1 MVAVVLSEE
10 GAGVGGTKVATFLFC
25 DLVDSTGLLTR
36 LGDDAGDEMRRE
48 CYAVF
53 REALITHGGTKVK
66 STGDGVLAVFAA
78 SVSDAVA
85 CGITMQQGMAGLDR
99 AHPWVGLGLR
109 VGIAVGEA
117 KADDGDWFGTPVV
130 EAARLCAAA
139 QAGQILAADVVRK
152 LAGTRGGHSFRS
164 VGSLE
169 LKGLA
174 RPLAACEVDWSPLP
188 ARGGGTEFFVLGGLD
203 ASRDRRP
210 LALGGRRQRA
220 VLATLLLH
228 ANEFVSTG
236 RLIEEVWSNSPPRK
250 ALTKLV
256 SHLSRLRAILGDDD
270 TPALLAGP
278 TGYTLRLGS
287 DQLDVGRFERLAN
300 DGRAA
305 LGRGDAET
313 AAVTLRSAL
322 ALWRGPAYADVADRP
337 FARAEVTRL
346 EELRLV
352 TLEDRIEADLA
363 RGRHDALAGE
373 LESLVARHPLRERLW
388 SELMV
393 ALYRAGRHGKAL
405 EAYQRARKVLAEE
418 LGRDPGE
425 SLRQL
430 ERAIRTHGLLPAPY
444 AQAAAAREFL
454 GHTAPDVPLSPVI
467 TAARRSEFVG
477 RELEADRLVEAWADA
492 KAGWRQ
498 VVLMAG
504 EAGIGKSRLAA
515 ELAAVAHREGA
526 VVLWGRCD
534 EGLGVAYQPV
544 VEALRHYV
552 RHCPDET
559 LDAQVGRSRPQLA
572 RLVPELAEGRSD
584 LVVPA
589 LDAEAERLWLFH
601 AVSDLFGSVARHR
614 PVLLVL
620 DDLQWAAIP
629 TLSLVRHLARASE
642 DRVLIIG
649 TYRDTELEPG
659 HPLLGVLADLR
670 RESGVVRLTVEG
682 LDEKAVAAF
691 VEAATGHGLDDIVV
705 DLAAELHAETE
716 GNPFFAGQVLRH
728 LIETGALEHRG
739 HRWAT
744 THAVDRLGV
753 PEGVRE
759 VIGRRLARLPDA
771 LRQALTVA
779 AVIGREFSVAALERI
794 PDAGGHADALL
805 GALEGAAPARLV
817 QEVPSKPGRFAF
829 VHDLVRQT
837 LYGRLSGPRRA
848 QLHRRVGEALVG
860 LAGSDAKPAVLA
872 HHFVAGAA
880 AGCRAEAVSWS
891 ERAGALA
898 MEQFAYEQALSHF
911 QNAIDLLEADDPPD
925 RVVRARLLLA
935 KARARGSVGDVAG
948 GKNATARAAEDA
960 RTVGSPELLAEAA
973 KARAWFVRAGV
984 GDPVAAHLLEDALAV
999 VDEYD
1004 HSARASLLG
1013 MAAYY
1018 RAVSESDGASAEALA
1033 RDAVSLARTGGDPA
1047 VLADVLGLRSW
1058 VWVLQGS
1065 PDIAAQETV
1074 LAELATLLQEA
1085 KNWRYG
1091 SYAWV
1096 NQTRGL
1102 IRLQVGDLAG
1112 FDAHLEGLVQRYEEV
1127 PDRLLLA
1134 VAAMWRGLRALLDGR
1149 FGEVEDHMADML
1161 RWAEDNANFAASHAV
1176 LLFYLRR
1183 EQGRLAE
1190 LKPQLLTIARQ
1201 HPGLVGLRGVLG
1213 LLHTDLEEP
1222 DAAKPLVE
1230 SIIDGG
1236 VTGDPKGLAWPATLA
1251 ALAEICT
1258 HLGATQHVEELTR
1271 ALAPYSGQLLVV
1283 SWGVACMG
1291 AADRYLAML
1300 AATAGRLDQAE
1311 RYFETALA
1319 LEQSV
1324 SSAPLAARTR
1334 TAHARALLRSGDN
1347 ADASRAVR
1355 LLDTAGSTAQRL
1367 GMAGLMRDVEALR
1380 LNAG

>member
-1 MVAVVLSEE
+1 MVATVLSEV
-10 GAGVGGTKVATFLFC
+10 ATRVSGTKVATFLFC
-25 DLVDSTGLLTR
+25 DLVDSTGMLTR

-53 REALITHGGTKVK
+53 REALVTHGGSKVK

-78 SVSDAVA
+78 SVRDAVA

-99 AHPWVGLGLR
+99 AHPRLGLALR

-117 KADDGDWFGTPVV
+117 KADDGDWFGSPVV

-139 QAGQILAADVVRK
+139 QAAQILVADVVRK

-164 VGSLE
+164 VGTLE

-174 RPLAACEVDWSPLP
+174 QPVAACEVDWSPLP
-188 ARGGGTEFFVLGGLD
+188 AQGGGTEFFVLGGLD

-228 ANEFVSTG
+228 ADEFVSTA
-236 RLIEEVWSNSPPRK
+236 RLIEAVWSDSPPPK
-250 ALTKLV
+250 SLTKLL
-256 SHLSRLRAILGDDD
+256 SHLSRLRAILGTDD
-270 TPALLAGP
+270 TPTLVAGP
-278 TGYTLRLGS
+278 RGYALRLGP
-287 DQLDVGRFERLAN
+287 DQLDVRRFERLAN
-300 DGRAA
+300 DGRTA
-305 LGRGDAET
+305 LGRGAVET
-313 AAVTLRSAL
+313 AAATLRSAL
-322 ALWRGPAYADVADRP
+322 ALWRGRAYADVADRP

-346 EELRLV
+346 EELRLA

-363 RGRHDALAGE
+363 RGRHDALVAE
-373 LESLVARHPLRERLW
+373 LESLVGRHPLRERLW
-388 SELMV
+388 SALMV

-405 EAYQRARKVLAEE
+405 EAYQRARQLLADE
-418 LGRDPGE
+418 LGREPGE
-425 SLRQL
+425 SLHQL
-430 ERAIRTHGLLPAPY
+430 ERAVRTQGSLPAPY
-444 AQAAAAREFL
+444 AQPAAAPEL
-454 GHTAPDVPLSPVI
+454 GGHTTPDVPLSPAV
-467 TAARRSEFVG
+467 TAARRGAFVG
-477 RELEADRLVEAWADA
+477 RELEADRLVGAWADA

-498 VVLMAG
+498 MLLLAG

-515 ELAAVAHREGA
+515 ELAAVAHRDGA

-559 LDAQVGRSRPQLA
+559 LDAQLGRSRPQLA
-572 RLVPELAEGRSD
+572 RLVPELAEHRSD
-584 LVVPA
+584 LAMPA
-589 LDAEAERLWLFH
+589 LDAEAERLWLFE
-601 AVSDLFGSVARHR
+601 AVSDLLGSVARSR
-614 PVLLVL
+614 PLLLVL

-629 TLSLVRHLARASE
+629 TLSLVRHLARAAE
-642 DRVLIIG
+642 DRVLIMG

-670 RESGVVRLTVEG
+670 RESGVTRLTVEG

-691 VEAATGHGLDDIVV
+691 VEAATGHALDDIAL
-705 DLAAELHAETE
+705 DLAAELHAETQ
-716 GNPFFAGQVLRH
+716 GNPFFAGQILRH
-728 LIETGALEHRG
+728 LVETGALDQCGR
-739 HRWAT
+739 RWAT
-744 THAVDRLGV
+744 THAIDRLGI

-779 AVIGREFSVAALERI
+779 AVIGREFTVAALERI
-794 PDAGGHADALL
+794 PDAGGDADALL
-805 GALEGAAPARLV
+805 AALEGATHARLV
-817 QEVPSKPGRFAF
+817 QEMTGKPGRFGF

-837 LYGRLSGPRRA
+837 LYGRLSGPRKAR
-848 QLHRRVGEALVG
+848 LHRRVGEALVG
-860 LAGSDAKPAVLA
+860 LAGSEAKPAMLA
-872 HHFVAGAA
+872 HHFVAGAT
-880 AGCRAEAVSWS
+880 AGCRAQAVAWS
-891 ERAGALA
+891 ERAGARA
-898 MEQFAYEQALSHF
+898 VEQFAYEEALSHF
-911 QNAIDLLEADDPPD
+911 QNAIDLLEWDDPPD
-925 RVVRARLLLA
+925 RVIRARLFLA

-973 KARAWFVRAGV
+973 KARAWFVQAGI
-984 GDPVAAHLLEDALAV
+984 GDPVAAHLLEDALAL
-999 VDEYD
+999 VDEHD

-1013 MAAYY
+1013 MLAYY

-1033 RDAVSLARTGGDPA
+1033 GEAVSLARTGGDPA

-1065 PDIAAQETV
+1065 PDIAAQEAV
-1074 LAELATLLQEA
+1074 LAELATLLQGA
-1085 KNWRYG
+1085 KNRHYG
-1091 SYAWV
+1091 SYTWV

-1127 PDRLLLA
+1127 PDRVLLA
-1134 VAAMWRGLRALLDGR
+1134 VAAMWRALRALLDGR

-1161 RWAEDNANFAASHAV
+1161 RWARDNVNFTASHAV

-1183 EQGRLAE
+1183 EQGRLDE
-1190 LKPQLLTIARQ
+1190 LKAQSLTVARQ
-1201 HPGLVGLRGVLG
+1201 NPGLVGLRGVLG
-1213 LLHTDLEEP
+1213 LLHTDLDEP
-1222 DAAKPLVE
+1222 DAATPLIE

-1236 VTGDPKGLAWPATLA
+1236 VAGDPKGLGWPATLA
-1251 ALAEICT
+1251 ALAEACT
-1258 HLGATQHVEELTR
+1258 RLGATQHVEELSA
-1271 ALAPYSGQLLVV
+1271 ALTPYSGQLLIV
-1283 SWGVACMG
+1283 SWGVACIG

-1300 AATAGRLDQAE
+1300 AATASRLDQAE
-1311 RYFETALA
+1311 RYFEAALA

-1334 TAHARALLRSGDN
+1334 IAHARALLRSGDKD
-1347 ADASRAVR
+1347 DAARASG
-1355 LLDTAGSTAQRL
+1355 LLDNAASTAKRL
-1367 GMAGLMRDVEALR
+1367 GMAGLTREIEALR
-1380 LNAG
+1380 LNPG